1 MTMANMHE
9 RFHWPMEHVLLL
21 SMGVVATP
29 APTKDNPITDTINSA
44 LPMFKDP
51 PRADALL
58 FIESR
63 GQVTPAA
70 TPAAQTPERSAAVP
84 SKSFHGRY

>member
-1 MTMANMHE
+1 
-9 RFHWPMEHVLLL
+9 
-21 SMGVVATP
+21 
-29 APTKDNPITDTINSA
+29 
-44 LPMFKDP
+44 MFKTP

-70 TPAAQTPERSAAVP
+70 TPAATAATADRSATLP
-84 SKSFHGRY
+84 SNSFHGRY

>member
-1 MTMANMHE
+1 
-9 RFHWPMEHVLLL
+9 MEHVLLL

-29 APTKDNPITDTINSA
+29 APTKDNPLTDTINSA
-44 LPMFKDP
+44 LPMFKSP

-63 GQVTPAA
+63 GQVTPAHTAAAAAPVQTA
-70 TPAAQTPERSAAVP
+70 TAP
-84 SKSFHGRY
+84 SRTFHGRY